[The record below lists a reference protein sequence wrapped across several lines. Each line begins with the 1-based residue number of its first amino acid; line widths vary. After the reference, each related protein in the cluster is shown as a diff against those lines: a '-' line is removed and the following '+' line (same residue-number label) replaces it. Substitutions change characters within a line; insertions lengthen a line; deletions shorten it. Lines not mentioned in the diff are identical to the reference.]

1 MPHRILIVDDHRDVV
16 RLLHSALDSLDHE
29 FEIVEAPSG
38 EEAFLEVSQG
48 KIDLAV
54 IDYLLPGMSG
64 LELMEKITKRNKEAK
79 IILIS
84 GSKERKNRRNVSS
97 EGMPYS

>member
-1 MPHRILIVDDHRDVV
+1 MPHRILIVDDHRDVI
-16 RLLHSALDSLDHE
+16 RLLLSALDSLDHE
-29 FEIVEAPSG
+29 FEIIEAPSG
-38 EEAFLEVSQG
+38 EEAFLEVSQR

-64 LELMEKITKRNKEAK
+64 LELMEKITKRNKEAQ

-84 GSKERKNRRNVSS
+84 GSK
-97 EGMPYS
+97 